1 MTLTQTAI
9 IVKQL
14 IFFSIIFLILAI
26 FGFIGYQFWV
36 NLNLSKIPPPEEKP
50 NLLFGKLPAPNFP
63 KVGTAGSN
71 FTYSIDTVTGNLPK
85 LGEDPGFDKI
95 IKVFFIPKP
104 YATLL
109 APDRSKDLAENLN
122 ILTEPQILS
131 ETEYRYEDLGKI
143 LTVNLDSGNFT
154 YINNNVQTETRSL
167 DSDEKL
173 IADFKGILQRM
184 GVFKGKLGG
193 KSRVTVLQNQGD
205 NATPSAMISLWQDPV
220 DKREI
225 YTPKF
230 NQALVVAEIYGST
243 QELGNYLSLNYT
255 FWQIDET
262 TFATY
267 LTKSPQQAFEDLKNG
282 LGVVII
288 EPEKPHISI
297 TSVSLGYFLS
307 DQYTSYLLPI
317 YVFEGPHF
325 VSYVWAIN
333 EQ

>member
-26 FGFIGYQFWV
+26 SGLIGYRFWY
-36 NLNLSKIPPPEEKP
+36 NYNLSQTPPPEEKP
-50 NLLFGKLPAPNFP
+50 NLLFGKLPAPDFP
-63 KVGTAGSN
+63 PILVSSSN

-85 LGEDPGFDKI
+85 LGQDPGFDKI

-109 APDRSKDLAENLN
+109 APDRSKSLAENLN
-122 ILTEPQILS
+122 LFSEPQILS
-131 ETEYRYEDLGKI
+131 ETEYRYESEGKTLNI
-143 LTVNLDSGNFT
+143 NLDSGNFT
-154 YINNNVQTETRSL
+154 YINNNVQKETQSL

-173 IADFKGILQRM
+173 IADFKRILQRV
-184 GVFKGKLGG
+184 GVFKEKLGA
-193 KSRVTVLQNQGD
+193 KSKVSILQNQN
-205 NATPSAMISLWQDPV
+205 NATSSAQISLWQDPL

-230 NQALVVAEIYGST
+230 NQALITAEVQGLA
-243 QELGNYLSLNYT
+243 QDLQNYLSISYT
-255 FWQIDET
+255 FWTIDET

-267 LTKSPQQAFEDLKNG
+267 PAKSPQQAFEDLKNG

-288 EPEKPHISI
+288 EPAKSQVSI
-297 TSVSLGYFLS
+297 TSLSLGYYLS
-307 DQYTSYLLPI
+307 DQYTPYLLPI

-325 VSYVWAIN
+325 VSYISAVS
-333 EQ
+333 E